1 MPVLALDTSSAV
13 AVAVVEDPRPDGAS
27 LRAGNGVLAAR
38 RVQEQRRHAELL
50 APLIVEVLRESGVDR
65 RDLTAVVVGTGPA
78 PFTGLRAGLVTART
92 FALALGIPVHGISS
106 LDALAAEA
114 ASELVLPTGSTVLVA
129 TDARRHEVYWA
140 RYRVTGAA
148 HRGRADSVHDRAGG
162 LGVWQDGPPVVL
174 VAGPGVARPA
184 DLATDLAD
192 LRPDDAVVGRG
203 AALYAE
209 LVPHGDGRRG
219 DGRGGTGGDGT
230 DRDVVDRAGIQ
241 DPDPSVLARLALARL
256 ASGESLLPT
265 VPLYLRRPDAV
276 PSTSHKRAI
285 G

>member
-1 MPVLALDTSSAV
+1 VPVLALDTSSAV
-13 AVAVVEDPRPDGAS
+13 AVAVVEDTVPGAAS
-27 LRAGNGVLAAR
+27 RRAGIGVLASR

-50 APLIVEVLRESGVDR
+50 APLIVEVLKESGVDR

-114 ASELVLPTGSTVLVA
+114 AAGLGLPTGSTVLVA

-140 RYRVTGAA
+140 RYRVTGAV
-148 HRGRADSVHDRAGG
+148 HPGRTYPVHDRAGTG
-162 LGVWQDGPPVVL
+162 GGDLGAWPDGSPVIL

-184 DLATDLAD
+184 DLATELAD
-192 LRPDDAVVGRG
+192 LRADDAVVGRG

-209 LVPHGDGRRG
+209 LASPGVG
-219 DGRGGTGGDGT
+219 
-230 DRDVVDRAGIQ
+230 RAGIE

-256 ASGESLLPT
+256 ASGESQLPT
-265 VPLYLRRPDAV
+265 APLYLRRPDAV

>member
-13 AVAVVEDPRPDGAS
+13 AVAVIEDAAPGGTPP
-27 LRAGNGVLAAR
+27 RAGGGVLAER
-38 RVQEQRRHAELL
+38 RVDEQRRHAELL
-50 APLIVEVLRESGVDR
+50 APLIVEVLTECGVDR
-65 RDLTAVVVGTGPA
+65 RELSAVVVGTGPA

-114 ASELVLPTGSTVLVA
+114 ASELGLPIGSTVLVA
-129 TDARRHEVYWA
+129 TDARRREVYWA
-140 RYRVTGAA
+140 RYRVTPSA
-148 HRGRADSVHDRAGG
+148 RTGRTDAEHDPSAAGG
-162 LGVWQDGPPVVL
+162 GTRGAWSDGSPVVL
-174 VAGPGVARPA
+174 VAGPGVARPG
-184 DLATDLAD
+184 DLAAELAGR
-192 LRPDDAVVGRG
+192 RPDDAVVGRG
-203 AALYAE
+203 AALYPE
-209 LVPHGDGRRG
+209 LASLAADW
-219 DGRGGTGGDGT
+219 
-230 DRDVVDRAGIQ
+230 AGIE